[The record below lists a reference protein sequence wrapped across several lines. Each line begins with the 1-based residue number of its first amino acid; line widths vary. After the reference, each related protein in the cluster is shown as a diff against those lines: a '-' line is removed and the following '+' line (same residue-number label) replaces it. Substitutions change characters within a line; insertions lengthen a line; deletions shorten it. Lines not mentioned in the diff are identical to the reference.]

1 MILSKKFKNKN
12 SLLIV
17 PKYLIITGGVLSGL
31 GKGIVSSSIA
41 FLLKNQGFKIC
52 PIKFDGYLNVDAG
65 TMNPYEHGEV
75 FVLDDGTECD
85 MDLGNYER
93 FLNMNLRNYNN
104 ITGGKIFR
112 LIIEKER
119 RGEFL
124 GKTVQMIPHVT
135 NEIKRL
141 IRETGKKENA
151 DMVVIEIG
159 GTVGDIENSYFIEA
173 MRQLA
178 LEEGKENCFFIH
190 LTLIPALDVV
200 GEQKTKPTQQSVK
213 LLLEAGIQPDMII
226 CRCRERLTEKTK
238 EKISLF
244 CNIDKNAVISDHDV
258 SSIYEIPILLEEQGT
273 VKRILEKFHLRYK
286 GRKLGKLKELLKN
299 LKNPKYEITIGIAG
313 KYTTLHDS
321 YVSIIEALN
330 HCAMHL
336 ACKINIRWIE
346 TTEIEKGAISAQEA
360 LQGIDGLIVPGG
372 FGARGTE
379 GKIKCIEYVRKNKVP
394 FLGLCLG
401 LQLAVVEFARNVC
414 GLNNANSTEINPKTK
429 YPVIDMLPEQKKVKE
444 KGGTMRLGSYPA
456 ILKKGSVVWQIYGKK
471 RTISERHRHRFE
483 VNPRYH
489 KILQSKGLIF
499 SGISPDRRLVEFIEI
514 KDHPFFVATQA
525 HPEFKSRI
533 ERPSPL
539 FFHFVN
545 ACINQRN
552 CKI

>member
-1 MILSKKFKNKN
+1 M
-12 SLLIV
+12 